1 MTEHKHRPI
10 PAAARGTVRRRRV
23 DGGRQQVIKIRFTE
37 TEYQAITEGAAAE
50 HMSVQR
56 FLAEGALTRR
66 PQASAALVAE
76 IAGLRRL
83 VANHANNMNQLARRL
98 NAGGRPDNSIAPALA
113 AVCRTLSRL
122 DNALDSLGIPA
133 SGGNI
138 SPPPR
143 ASSAPGNAPPGAAES
158 RDHDR

>member
-23 DGGRQQVIKIRFTE
+23 DGGRQQIIKIRFTE
-37 TEYQAITEGAAAE
+37 TEYEAITEGAAAE
-50 HMSVQR
+50 HVSVQR

-83 VANHANNMNQLARRL
+83 VANHANNMNQIARRL
-98 NAGGRPDNSIAPALA
+98 NSGGRPDNSLAPSLA

-122 DNALDSLGIPA
+122 DTALDSLGVP
-133 SGGNI
+133 SCGGNI
-138 SPPPR
+138 SPSR